1 MGVGSATQQEQEPVW
16 EVIQDMASKVNNCSI
31 KRFVSNQLATWT
43 LAAENFMAL
52 KKVCV
57 KEVELNGL
65 TVRLQFNPAR
75 IVSSAAKLGKEDI
88 LKRRCFLCG
97 KNRPKEQRWID
108 FVTATGHEYHILVNP
123 YPIFPEHLVIA
134 LADHSDQA
142 ISGRFEDML
151 ALSEAL
157 HGRTI
162 FYNGPKSGASAPD
175 HHHFQAALN
184 GLMPLQND
192 VESCPRQGV
201 LLAEYNDANLY
212 HYNKFSPG
220 IFVINSK
227 SAASAS
233 SLFYRLLD
241 CADTPDGDVEP
252 RINLYSWW
260 TGEEFRV
267 IVYFRR
273 CHRSH
278 HYFSLGEDHLTMS
291 PGCADMAGVFIVPV
305 KEEYDRI
312 TAELLGEMISEVTI
326 PKEEQ
331 ARIIERLTRTQPALS
346 VGIMSAEEI
355 RFEIFADGKG
365 VRPAR
370 LENGKI
376 RYEGGLHD
384 ELYFGAEK
392 SFSLFAPVSF
402 ALHGVTIG
410 VDFHWERQ
418 QLQQFAG
425 DLKIVVDGDRL
436 TAVNVIGVED
446 YLLSVISSEMRADAP
461 EEFLKAHAVISRSWI
476 MARMRADSAADP
488 VSLNEGGSN
497 ADNEYIKWYDHDD
510 HRLFDVC
517 ADDHCQRYQ
526 GLTLAAGEM
535 VRRVIDLTWGQ
546 VLVHDGKLCDA
557 RFSKCCGGR
566 TEEFSVCWQDKDY
579 SYLQSLPHT
588 PDQDPD
594 GE

>member
-355 RFEIFADGKG
+355 RFEIFADGK
-365 VRPAR
+365 AQNA
-370 LENGKI
+370 LD
-376 RYEGGLHD
+376 L
-384 ELYFGAEK
+384 L
-392 SFSLFAPVSF
+392 
-402 ALHGVTIG
+402 LHGNRI
-410 VDFHWERQ
+410 FE
-418 QLQQFAG
+418 
-425 DLKIVVDGDRL
+425 
-436 TAVNVIGVED
+436 VI
-446 YLLSVISSEMRADAP
+446 
-461 EEFLKAHAVISRSWI
+461 
-476 MARMRADSAADP
+476 
-488 VSLNEGGSN
+488 VSLMRMSGAAECSHPLYETEE
-497 ADNEYIKWYDHDD
+497 DL
-510 HRLFDVC
+510 R
-517 ADDHCQRYQ
+517 
-526 GLTLAAGEM
+526 LTLA
-535 VRRVIDLTWGQ
+535 RQFVIDNINLPLTVADLASYCNLSEKQLTRLFLQYEGSPPKQ
-546 VLVHDGKLCDA
+546 YIQRQKVNKMEQLLADHTLSLKEISEQMH
-557 RFSKCCGGR
+557 FSS
-566 TEEFSVCWQDKDY
+566 EYYFN
-579 SYLQSLPHT
+579 SYFKKHFGMPPGMYRKMYKKEHIT
-588 PDQDPD
+588 
-594 GE
+594 